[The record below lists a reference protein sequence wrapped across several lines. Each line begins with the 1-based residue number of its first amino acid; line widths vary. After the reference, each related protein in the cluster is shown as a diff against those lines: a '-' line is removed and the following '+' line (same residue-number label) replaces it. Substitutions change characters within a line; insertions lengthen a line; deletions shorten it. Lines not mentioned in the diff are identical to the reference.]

1 MSRTCPAVKRRTK
14 VTHQNNASLGIRSL
28 IVNLIIE
35 SLGVLNEEALS
46 IKQVVLLQ
54 YIIHRNGNENGHKEE

>member
-46 IKQVVLLQ
+46 IKQVVL
-54 YIIHRNGNENGHKEE
+54 